1 MKRLVVLIAVVAL
14 GVAGCST
21 GSAGSPSASP
31 TSSSAASSAGPVNVV
46 ASTNVY
52 GDIVKAIGG
61 PAASVT
67 SIIDRPDKD
76 PHEYE
81 ADARTQ
87 LALSKAQLVIENG
100 GGYDDFVDTMLKSA
114 RTRPAVINVADV
126 SGLEPA
132 SFRRGVQRTPLV

>member
-14 GVAGCST
+14 GAAGCST
-21 GSAGSPSASP
+21 GSAGIPSASP

-61 PAASVT
+61 PAVSVS
-67 SIIDRPDKD
+67 SIIDSPDKD
-76 PHEYE
+76 PHEYQ

-87 LALSKAQLVIENG
+87 LATVALPDSVLDALERARCVLGEEAGLVG
-100 GGYDDFVDTMLKSA
+100 
-114 RTRPAVINVADV
+114 
-126 SGLEPA
+126 
-132 SFRRGVQRTPLV
+132 